1 MRLAHI
7 SARPGGVRE
16 PALAE
21 DWREWTGSTRFGAM
35 PMPPRSKSPDRPA
48 VRCTC
53 QPCASSPPD
62 ANQPVLGTAGL
73 WT

>member
-7 SARPGGVRE
+7 SARPGGVANQPGRRLGGVDGLD
-16 PALAE
+16 AFRCDA
-21 DWREWTGSTRFGAM
+21 DAA
-35 PMPPRSKSPDRPA
+35 RSKSQTGPA